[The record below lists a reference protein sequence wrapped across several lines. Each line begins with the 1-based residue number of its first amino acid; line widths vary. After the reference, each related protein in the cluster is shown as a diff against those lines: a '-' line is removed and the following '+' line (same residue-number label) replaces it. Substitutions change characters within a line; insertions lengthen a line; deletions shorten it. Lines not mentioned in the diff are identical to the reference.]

1 MRYILINSLKAGG
14 AERVAQILSE
24 KIADEII
31 VLENEQDFL
40 INLPIKKLSN
50 HNSKTSSF
58 LKTLFIPIYAF
69 RLKKIIKKNDT
80 VISFIERANFVNIL
94 SKIFNGN
101 KAIITIHIGLTKKF
115 KNKTKMLYYLL
126 VKILYPYA
134 DLVIPVSFGI
144 SNDLV
149 NFAKIDSKKVKVIY
163 NPIELDK
170 IQQLSN
176 EEMSEEY
183 KNIFLSNKV
192 IINAGRLEDQKAQWN
207 LLEVFKET
215 QKNIADI
222 KLVILGEGQL
232 KKELIQYGEKL
243 GLNIF
248 YDSTKQNLSDS
259 FDVYFLGYQKNPYQY
274 FNKAKLFF
282 LSSHTEGFPMVV
294 LEAMACGLPIIS
306 ADCEY
311 GPKEELSLSKLNE
324 ETLKAE
330 FTDFGLLLPVTNRL
344 MNEKME
350 ENIKKEWVKGLTE
363 MLSDENLTKKY
374 AELSK
379 KRAQDFSVE
388 KIITEWQE
396 VLSGF

>member
-69 RLKKIIKKNDT
+69 RLKKIIKKDDT

-134 DLVIPVSFGI
+134 NLVIPVSFGI

-149 NFAKIDSKKVKVIY
+149 NFAKIDPKKLKVIY
-163 NPIELDK
+163 NPIELNK
-170 IQQLSN
+170 IQQLSDK
-176 EEMSEEY
+176 EMPQEY

-215 QKNIADI
+215 QKNIANI

-259 FDVYFLGYQKNPYQY
+259 FDAYFLGYQKNPYQY